1 MAAQELLKEYLEF
14 NKLEKGQL
22 KDTLSRL
29 LDKTDEENAEYVLT
43 HLKTQIDAV
52 AGDNVSPKLKLQ
64 SAAHYLETI
73 YANFDK
79 DTEKTKTFKKAV
91 AAPKPKAEVKDK
103 VIHQNPFS
111 TKMMARC
118 PCCHKRADVSKLS
131 LDIQKRIRCPR
142 PTCSARRAIV
152 NWICTKCSTKETE
165 ARKDGNKGQV
175 KIRDCNC
182 YEDLFTRQSTM
193 IIKCPDS
200 NCTGRRHNV
209 SDAPTVDR
217 RDPSMHKKCDVCGGK
232 ACVLNWNCDECS
244 KKGNDIQFTDC
255 ACCEKICTPKR
266 QSTKKLLFKAKIIL
280 RCPRTNCYGKRA
292 CEEKDFP
299 WLKKVRTV
307 ARYAT
312 CRKCRKRRS
321 IWEWRCYTCNEIL
334 FNCKCKRRGR
344 QSSTKRCTPQTPTP

>member
-1 MAAQELLKEYLEF
+1 MAAKELLKEYLE
-14 NKLEKGQL
+14 K
-22 KDTLSRL
+22 
-29 LDKTDEENAEYVLT
+29 NAEDVASDNDS
-43 HLKTQIDAV
+43 LKTLQVTTIR
-52 AGDNVSPKLKLQ
+52 Q
-64 SAAHYLETI
+64 SAAHYLETL

-118 PCCHKRADVSKLS
+118 PCCHKRTDVSKLS
-131 LDIQKRIRCPR
+131 LDSQKRIKCPR
-142 PTCSARRAIV
+142 PTCRARRAIV

-217 RDPSMHKKCDVCGGK
+217 RDPSMRKKCDVCGGI
-232 ACVLNWNCDECS
+232 ACVLNWNCDKCS
-244 KKGNDIQFTDC
+244 KKGNDIQFRDC
-255 ACCEKICTPKR
+255 ACCEKICNPKR
-266 QSTKKLLFKAKIIL
+266 RNAKKWLPAKIIL

-344 QSSTKRCTPQTPTP
+344 ESSTKRCTPQRPTP